1 MSKPDERTEI
11 WNKDELFVIIVM
23 KVLKVIRIWFV

>member
-1 MSKPDERTEI
+1 MSKPDKRTEI

-23 KVLKVIRIWFV
+23 KVKVIRIWFV